1 MKKIKGLTR
10 RALLS
15 GTAISVIPA
24 SSIAQS
30 INEGSPAW
38 MKTPGESFNEYGLP
52 SSQEINTKREIFQ
65 PYEEY
70 APGAGVAMTPLEKLE
85 GIITPNGLHFE
96 RSHNGVP
103 NIDARQHEIL
113 IHGLVETPL
122 VFKIEDLLKYPM
134 ETKTYFIECG
144 GNSFY
149 NSNAFPIAIDRTCCS
164 IHGLMSTSEWTGV
177 PLKNILKEAG
187 IKKDAL
193 WLLAEGADAGAMSRS
208 IPLEKALDDTLIALY
223 QNGERIRPE
232 QGYPIRLVVPG
243 WEGNI
248 SIKWLRRIKLTKKP
262 TYTKD
267 ETSKYSDLLANGK
280 TLQFTFP
287 MEVKSVITQPT
298 AGAIPLKKGPIHIT
312 GLAWSGL
319 GKIKKVEVST
329 DKGKTWNT
337 AQIDGANQQ
346 LSPVRFRYNWIWN
359 GEECSIES
367 RATDSKNNVHPQRK
381 DWSIKYGLG
390 HLYHNN
396 SIQIWRIMPDGQI
409 YNEYDD
415 LAQNEKWSEE

>member
-30 INEGSPAW
+30 INEGSPTW

-103 NIDARQHEIL
+103 NIDARQHELL

-149 NSNAFPIAIDRTCCS
+149 NSNAFPIAIDRTGGS

-298 AGAIPLKKGPIHIT
+298 AGAIPLKKGPVHIT

-337 AQIDGANQQ
+337 AHIDGANQK

-367 RATDSKNNVHPQRK
+367 RATDSKNNVQPQRK

>member
-24 SSIAQS
+24 SSFAQS

-103 NIDARQHEIL
+103 YIDARQHELL

-149 NSNAFPIAIDRTCCS
+149 NSNAFPIAIDRTCGS

-337 AQIDGANQQ
+337 AQIDGANQK

-367 RATDSKNNVHPQRK
+367 RATDSKNNVQPQRK

-396 SIQIWRIMPDGQI
+396 SIQIWRIMTDGQI

>member
-103 NIDARQHEIL
+103 NIDARQHELL

-149 NSNAFPIAIDRTCCS
+149 NSNAFPIAIDRTCGS

-177 PLKNILKEAG
+177 PLKNILKESG

-346 LSPVRFRYNWIWN
+346 LSPVRFRYIWIWN

-367 RATDSKNNVHPQRK
+367 RATDSKNNVQPQRK

>member
-24 SSIAQS
+24 SSFAQS

-103 NIDARQHEIL
+103 NIDARQHELL

-149 NSNAFPIAIDRTCCS
+149 NSNAFPIAIDRTCGS

-177 PLKNILKEAG
+177 PLKNILKESG

-298 AGAIPLKKGPIHIT
+298 AGAIPLKKGPVHIT

-346 LSPVRFRYNWIWN
+346 LAPVRFRYNWIWN

-367 RATDSKNNVHPQRK
+367 KATDSKNNVQPQRK

>member
-30 INEGSPAW
+30 INEESPAW

-103 NIDARQHEIL
+103 NIDARQHELL

-149 NSNAFPIAIDRTCCS
+149 NSNAFPIAIDRTCGS

-262 TYTKD
+262 IYTKD

-298 AGAIPLKKGPIHIT
+298 AGVIPLKKGPVHIT

-329 DKGKTWNT
+329 NKGKTWNT
-337 AQIDGANQQ
+337 AQIDGINQQ

-367 RATDSKNNVHPQRK
+367 RATDSKNNVQPQRK

>member
-1 MKKIKGLTR
+1 MLSST
-10 RALLS
+10 AL
-15 GTAISVIPA
+15 SVIPL
-24 SSIAQS
+24 SSLADS
-30 INEGSPAW
+30 IKDGSPSW
-38 MKTPGESFNEYGLP
+38 MTTARKPFNEYGLP
-52 SSQEINTKREIFQ
+52 SPQEINTKREIFQ

-70 APGAGVAMTPLEKLE
+70 APGSGVAMTPLEKLE

-103 NIDARQHEIL
+103 NIDARQHEFL
-113 IHGLVETPL
+113 IHGLVNKPL

-134 ETKTYFIECG
+134 ETRTYFIECG

-149 NSNAFPIAIDRTCCS
+149 NSNAFPIAIDRTCGS
-164 IHGLMSTSEWTGV
+164 IHGLISTSEWTGI
-177 PLKNILKEAG
+177 PLKTLLNEAG
-187 IKKDAL
+187 IKKEAL
-193 WLLAEGADAGAMSRS
+193 WLLAEGADAAAMSRS
-208 IPLEKALDDTLIALY
+208 IPLEKALDDTLIALF

-232 QGYPIRLVVPG
+232 QGYPMRLVVPG

-287 MEVKSVITQPT
+287 MEVKSIITQPS
-298 AGAIPLKKGPIHIT
+298 AGPVPINKGPVHIT

-319 GKIKKVEVST
+319 GNIKKVEIST
-329 DKGKTWNT
+329 DKGITWNK
-337 AQIDGANQQ
+337 AKIEGGNQS
-346 LSPVRFRYNWIWN
+346 LAPVRFRYNWIWN
-359 GEECSIES
+359 GEECYVSS
-367 RATDSKNNVHPQRK
+367 RATDSKNNIQPQRK

-396 SIQIWRIMPDGQI
+396 SIQIWRINQEGRVF
-409 YNEYDD
+409 NEYDD

>member
-1 MKKIKGLTR
+1 
-10 RALLS
+10 
-15 GTAISVIPA
+15 
-24 SSIAQS
+24 
-30 INEGSPAW
+30 
-38 MKTPGESFNEYGLP
+38 
-52 SSQEINTKREIFQ
+52 
-65 PYEEY
+65 
-70 APGAGVAMTPLEKLE
+70 MT
-85 GIITPNGLHFE
+85 
-96 RSHNGVP
+96 
-103 NIDARQHEIL
+103 
-113 IHGLVETPL
+113 
-122 VFKIEDLLKYPM
+122 
-134 ETKTYFIECG
+134 
-144 GNSFY
+144 
-149 NSNAFPIAIDRTCCS
+149 
-164 IHGLMSTSEWTGV
+164 
-177 PLKNILKEAG
+177 
-187 IKKDAL
+187 
-193 WLLAEGADAGAMSRS
+193 RS
-208 IPLEKALDDTLIALY
+208 IPIEKAMDDCLIAFKM
-223 QNGERIRPE
+223 NGESLRPE
-232 QGYPIRLVVPG
+232 QGYPARLVVPG

-367 RATDSKNNVHPQRK
+367 RATDSKNNVQPQRK

>member
-30 INEGSPAW
+30 INEGSPTW
-38 MKTPGESFNEYGLP
+38 MKTSGESFNEYGLP

-103 NIDARQHEIL
+103 NIDARQHELL

-149 NSNAFPIAIDRTCCS
+149 NSNAFPIAIDRTCGS

-298 AGAIPLKKGPIHIT
+298 AGTVPLKKGPVHIS

-319 GKIKKVEVST
+319 GKIKKIEVST

-337 AQIDGANQQ
+337 AQINGANQQ

-367 RATDSKNNVHPQRK
+367 RATDSKNNVQPQRK

>member
-30 INEGSPAW
+30 INEGSPTW

-113 IHGLVETPL
+113 IHGLVETPQ

-144 GNSFY
+144 GNSLY
-149 NSNAFPIAIDRTCCS
+149 NSNAFPIAIDSTCGS

-298 AGAIPLKKGPIHIT
+298 AGAIPLKKGPVHIT

-337 AQIDGANQQ
+337 AHIDGANQK

-367 RATDSKNNVHPQRK
+367 RATDSKNNVQPQRK